1 MKKMLTIL
9 LALTMLLCAPCAQAK
24 SYRYGDTADE
34 VATLQTALTQLKLY
48 YTEITGHYGKRTR
61 AAVEKFQ
68 KKYGLPRTGVADE
81 ETRKLLY
88 GLTDVS
94 APSGGQSGG
103 SFTVLKNG
111 SENNAVRALQENLHA
126 LGYYDGVITG
136 HYGNLTQEAVR
147 VFQKKNKLDADG
159 IAGAKTLGRI
169 AELLGK
175 ESGTTTGTVS
185 GGTGTSSSTLPGFNA
200 ANEPYGTAMLS
211 LDMSGS
217 AVRTL
222 QENLTSLGYYK
233 GSVTGTYG
241 RLTKEAVR
249 VFQKDH
255 DLDADGVAGPRTF
268 AKLAEKL
275 GASCENGSAAP
286 NPTPAPAAPV
296 APAAPAAPGATPSP
310 TPAASTKYAL
320 DGALSTD
327 RVLRRTSRSGYVTR
341 LQNALGLLG
350 YFTVEPTGY
359 FGSVTEEAVKAYQT
373 ARGLTCDGV
382 AGRATLSAINDDLK
396 SGKGASID

>member
-68 KKYGLPRTGVADE
+68 KKYSLPKTGVADE
-81 ETRKLLY
+81 ATRKLLY
-88 GLTDVS
+88 ELTDVS
-94 APSGGQSGG
+94 APAAGQGGG
-103 SFTVLKNG
+103 SFTVLRNG
-111 SENNAVRALQENLHA
+111 SENSAVRALQENLHA

-169 AELLGK
+169 AELLGTS
-175 ESGTTTGTVS
+175 SGVATGTS
-185 GGTGTSSSTLPGFNA
+185 GTSSSALPGLNA
-200 ANEPYGTAMLS
+200 ANEAYGTAMLS
-211 LDMSGS
+211 LNMSGS

-222 QENLTSLGYYK
+222 QENLAAIGYYK
-233 GSVTGTYG
+233 GSITGTYG

-249 VFQKDH
+249 VFQKEH

-268 AKLAEKL
+268 AKLNEKL
-275 GASCENGSAAP
+275 GASCENGAAAP
-286 NPTPAPAAPV
+286 NPTPAPGAPTTTAAPV
-296 APAAPAAPGATPSP
+296 ATPSP
-310 TPAASTKYAL
+310 TPATAHKYAL
-320 DGALSTD
+320 DGTLSTD

-350 YFTVEPTGY
+350 YFTDEPTGY

-382 AGRATLSAINDDLK
+382 AGRATLSAINDDLA
-396 SGKGASID
+396 SGKGASVD